1 MGRFPATA
9 LADDDGSLRH
19 LTMQVE
25 KKAGFCASMR
35 VTDRFSVFLFPESMP
50 VPAGRE
56 RFSAMS
62 VACMGIIQGRDGRI
76 VPVCQL
82 PEKHCPMVSLVLPRV
97 RFRNMRERIDVMG
110 FGDALKRILACVTA
124 AAVSGAVM
132 LMIAGLSDGDA
143 ATRMLNPIIYLAG
156 IIFITVSVGVIF
168 DTVRKYRA
176 FRKSEEENCERRH
189 PHAV

>member
-1 MGRFPATA
+1 
-9 LADDDGSLRH
+9 
-19 LTMQVE
+19 
-25 KKAGFCASMR
+25 
-35 VTDRFSVFLFPESMP
+35 
-50 VPAGRE
+50 
-56 RFSAMS
+56 
-62 VACMGIIQGRDGRI
+62 
-76 VPVCQL
+76 
-82 PEKHCPMVSLVLPRV
+82 
-97 RFRNMRERIDVMG
+97 MG
-110 FGDALKRILACVTA
+110 FGDALKRVLACVTA

-156 IIFITVSVGVIF
+156 IIFITVSNMTPT